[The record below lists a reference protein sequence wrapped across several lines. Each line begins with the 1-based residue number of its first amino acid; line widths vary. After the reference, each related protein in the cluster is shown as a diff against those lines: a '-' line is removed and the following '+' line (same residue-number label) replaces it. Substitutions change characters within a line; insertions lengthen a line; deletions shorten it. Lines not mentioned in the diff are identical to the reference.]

1 MPVQNPED
9 VEDESYPMETDEEGQ
24 EAAAAAAPS
33 DQGSEVG
40 IEAGA
45 DQAEA
50 DEGHAEVGEYHG
62 EDGEHHTETG
72 VKAAEDQAEA
82 TKPSDTRSSVNHETD
97 DATDEP
103 MDTGAEG
110 EEIPASDSSDP
121 VAIHTEEGPIKQM
134 AEDNT
139 ASTTE
144 KEVCSNSDSDLHC
157 FLYTIKNLNL

>member
-9 VEDESYPMETDEEGQ
+9 VEDKSYPMETDEEGQ
-24 EAAAAAAPS
+24 EAAAVVPS
-33 DQGSEVG
+33 DQGSEAG

-50 DEGHAEVGEYHG
+50 DEGHAEVGEHDG
-62 EDGEHHTETG
+62 EDGEHHAETG

-82 TKPSDTRSSVNHETD
+82 TKPSDTRSSINHETD

-103 MDTGAEG
+103 MDTGVEG
-110 EEIPASDSSDP
+110 EEIPASSSSDP
-121 VAIHTEEGPIKQM
+121 VPIHTEEGPIKHM

-144 KEVCSNSDSDLHC
+144 KEVMFKL
-157 FLYTIKNLNL
+157 

>member
-9 VEDESYPMETDEEGQ
+9 VEDESYPMDTEEEGQ
-24 EAAAAAAPS
+24 EAAAAAVPS

-50 DEGHAEVGEYHG
+50 D
-62 EDGEHHTETG
+62 

-82 TKPSDTRSSVNHETD
+82 TNSSDTRSSVNHETD

-110 EEIPASDSSDP
+110 EEIPASSSSDP
-121 VAIHTEEGPIKQM
+121 VPIHTEEGPIKHM

-144 KEVCSNSDSDLHC
+144 KEVCSNSDSDVHC
-157 FLYTIKNLNL
+157 FLYTIENLNL